1 MGRGGSR
8 PVAHIE
14 VPPGVPGIRSLFVYH
29 PATARPMCDLCEVML
44 RGPSPL
50 SPAERELI
58 ATRVSRGNECVFCTT
73 AHAATAVALLDGD
86 RKLVADV
93 SEHYET
99 AAVSPKMKALLAIAD
114 KVRKDG
120 RTVQPADVAAAR
132 KAGATDADIH
142 DTVLVAAMFCMF
154 NRYVDGLGAWTP
166 QESAP
171 YDELGKR
178 LARDG
183 YVTIPGIHV
192 PDPNLKPPSAS
203 QEKKEVRPHG
213 SH

>member
-1 MGRGGSR
+1 M
-8 PVAHIE
+8 AHIE

-29 PATARPMCDLCEVML
+29 PATAKPMCDLCEVML

-58 ATRVSRGNECVFCTT
+58 ATRVSRGNECVFCTS
-73 AHAATAVALLDGD
+73 AHAATAAALLNGD

-93 SEHYET
+93 SEHYQT
-99 AAVSPKMKALLAIAD
+99 AAVSAKMKALLAIAD

-120 RTVQPADVAAAR
+120 RTVSPADVLAAR
-132 KAGATDADIH
+132 REGATDADIH
-142 DTVLVAAMFCMF
+142 DTVLIAAMFCMF

-166 QESAP
+166 KESAP

-183 YVTIPGIHV
+183 YVTIPGLHV
-192 PDPNLKPPSAS
+192 PDPNLKPPTAAA
-203 QEKKEVRPHG
+203 KH
-213 SH
+213 

>member
-1 MGRGGSR
+1 M
-8 PVAHIE
+8 AHIE

-29 PATARPMCDLCEVML
+29 PDTAKPMCDLCQVAL

-50 SPAERELI
+50 TPGERELI

-73 AHAATAVALLDGD
+73 AHASTAAHLLGGD

-114 KVRKDG
+114 KVRKDA
-120 RTVQPADVAAAR
+120 RTVSPRDVEAAR
-132 KAGATDADIH
+132 KEGATDADIH

-154 NRYVDGLGAWTP
+154 NRYVDGLQAWTP
-166 QESAP
+166 KEAGP
-171 YDELGKR
+171 YEELGKR

-183 YVTIPGIHV
+183 YLTIPGIHV
-192 PDPNLKPPSAS
+192 KDPNLKPPSWAS
-203 QEKKEVRPHG
+203 AP
-213 SH
+213 